1 MDNTSSTRAIRLPQ
15 EYSSWYG
22 LPVVV
27 NRGIY
32 GRIVVY
38 TEESFA
44 DLSNKMRAQ
53 LERDGEIYSRF
64 YSFMRDS
71 AHAITIGKSGEL
83 NLPEYLLEHVGQT
96 DIIDIRR
103 STFGLEIGSSKSD
116 SLTDR

>member
-1 MDNTSSTRAIRLPQ
+1 MAKTSSTRTIRLP
-15 EYSSWYG
+15 EDYSSWYG
-22 LPVVV
+22 LPVVID
-27 NRGIY
+27 RGLS

-44 DLSNKMRAQ
+44 DVSNKMRAQ
-53 LERDGEIYSRF
+53 LEGDGEIYSHF

-71 AHAITIGKSGEL
+71 AHSTVVGRRGEL

-103 STFGLEIGSSKSD
+103 STFGLEIGSSKSG